1 MSDGNGTIVLIHG
14 LWMTPKSWDGW
25 KARYEDAGYAVVVP
39 AWPGVNDDVE
49 GMRRDPSALNGL
61 RISTVADHLARVIEG
76 LDEPPII
83 MGHSFGGL
91 FTQLM
96 LDRGLGRAGIAIDSA
111 QTAGVPALPWSV
123 VRAGMPVLGKPWTV
137 NRTVLLKPK
146 EFHYAFTNSLSREES
161 DRVSEELQIPAPGK
175 PLWQAAT
182 HLLMNTGDSKID
194 YAKPDRAPLL
204 FVAGGNDNIVPA
216 SVNRKNAKRY
226 TSGVV
231 DVKEFPGRTHYVVGQ
246 DGWEEIADYA
256 LAWAESH

>member
-1 MSDGNGTIVLIHG
+1 MTETKGTIVLIHG

-25 KARYEDAGYAVVVP
+25 KARYEAAGYSVVVP
-39 AWPGVNDDVE
+39 AWPGVTDDVSA
-49 GMRRDPSALNGL
+49 MRADPSALNGL
-61 RISTVADHLARVIEG
+61 RISTIADHLAGVIEG
-76 LDEPPII
+76 LDEAPII

-96 LDRGLGRAGIAIDSA
+96 LNRGLGRAGVAVDSA
-111 QTAGVPALPWSV
+111 QTAGVPALPWTV

-161 DRVSEELQIPAPGK
+161 DRVSEELLVPAPGK

-194 YAKPDRAPLL
+194 YSKPDRAPLL
-204 FVAGGNDNIVPA
+204 FVAGGNDHIVPA

-226 TSGVV
+226 KAGVV

-256 LAWAESH
+256 LTWAEGH